1 MFLHKLKFCA
11 YFIFLSQQMFR
22 DIQVT
27 GYEGKQAVTSV
38 NTLISRVD
46 TDGLSWSLLSLT
58 AHLCAFQS
66 YLLIYMDDLLK
77 EDQSWRVF
85 KGCIYLL

>member
-1 MFLHKLKFCA
+1 MSVCIKYVSYSIKRIFVVFHCFLIKSLHKLKFYA

-46 TDGLSWSLLSLT
+46 TDGLS
-58 AHLCAFQS
+58 
-66 YLLIYMDDLLK
+66 
-77 EDQSWRVF
+77 
-85 KGCIYLL
+85 